1 MYKILGADQKEYG
14 PVTAE
19 HLRQWIAEGRANAQT
34 KILAE
39 GTTDWKPL
47 AEFFEFAEVLKT
59 LPPAATIS
67 QLMLPSTPRTNSM
80 AIAGL
85 TMGICSI
92 IFGCC
97 CYGLPF
103 NVLGIIFSSVALN
116 QIKQQP
122 DLQRGREM
130 ALAGLILSILSI
142 VLVVVLV
149 IIGVTVNMEEIIK
162 TINRH

>member
-1 MYKILGADQKEYG
+1 MFKILGADQKEYG
-14 PVTAE
+14 PVTSDQ
-19 HLRQWIAEGRANAQT
+19 LRQWIAEGRVNAQT
-34 KILAE
+34 RVLLE

-47 AEFFEFAEVLKT
+47 AEFFEFAKVLKAAS
-59 LPPAATIS
+59 PAAMIPP
-67 QLMLPSTPRTNSM
+67 LAPPSPPKTNRM

-85 TMGICSI
+85 TMGICTI
-92 IFGCC
+92 VLGCC

-122 DLQRGREM
+122 DVQHGREM
-130 ALAGLILSILSI
+130 AFAGLILSILSI

-149 IIGVTVNMEEIIK
+149 IIGASVNLEDITRQLRK
-162 TINRH
+162 R